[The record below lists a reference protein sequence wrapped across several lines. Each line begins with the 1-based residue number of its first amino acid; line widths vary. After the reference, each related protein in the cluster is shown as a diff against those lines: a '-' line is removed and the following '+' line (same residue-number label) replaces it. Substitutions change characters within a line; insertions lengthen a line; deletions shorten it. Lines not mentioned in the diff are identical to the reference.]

1 MAYSSSSNFPI
12 ERASKIGHIKI
23 IQEPHIQRWINAFE
37 KIDTDG
43 ETTLG
48 ELSGKLDLSQVGML
62 ENIVAIDGSHA
73 AVPNAIYS
81 HKRIAFI
88 TASAVVLGRSEIA
101 AMKANPI
108 LDPRDTAKQMQR
120 STK

>member
-1 MAYSSSSNFPI
+1 MLYMAIKVLLATAASSHCLLSFLALVAQPVGIWHTTAQSNFPI

-43 ETTLG
+43 GTTLG

-73 AVPNAIYS
+73 A
-81 HKRIAFI
+81 
-88 TASAVVLGRSEIA
+88 AS
-101 AMKANPI
+101 
-108 LDPRDTAKQMQR
+108 
-120 STK
+120 